1 VWSKQWGEEWWWWL
15 VVVGGVGW
23 LVVVVVAARMARM
36 AMSLPSATATSATVE
51 CKIMYLLRMSEQR
64 YGTRKFIENIL
75 LK

>member
-1 VWSKQWGEEWWWWL
+1 
-15 VVVGGVGW
+15 VVGGGGGEDGEDGEE
-23 LVVVVVAARMARM
+23 